1 MDGRLSMSVY
11 QLPSERRAL
20 RLACSQAAPKHRP
33 VPARIAIVLFACLL
47 VPVLVLL
54 AELIRGW
61 VA

>member
-1 MDGRLSMSVY
+1 MSVY